1 MQPASHSIFEACE
14 AVSDV
19 EVARSGCSRFVFSKC
34 CNCCSRG
41 VEPAA
46 ASAPLVEDVTEK
58 EEPPVLRLSSS
69 PLIHAAAT

>member
-34 CNCCSRG
+34 CSRG
-41 VEPAA
+41 VEPAP
-46 ASAPLVEDVTEK
+46 ASVLLVEDLT